1 MISGEKAETISDTE
15 SPKTTRKETVVK
27 SKGTSEITT
36 PKVGTGRDCFF
47 SCNQEQGK
55 VILKNN
61 SN

>member
-15 SPKTTRKETVVK
+15 SPKTTRKETVK

-47 SCNQEQGK
+47 LVVTRDKGM
-55 VILKNN
+55 
-61 SN
+61 